1 MKDMADDKVADI
13 LDIVVEALH
22 RLVVLH
28 MLVVVG
34 RTEAVDIP
42 AVVVEVDS
50 SWLVVLECELI
61 VRLQVGVVLVGV
73 LQVDVVLQL
82 VVEAPA

>member
-1 MKDMADDKVADI
+1 MADDKVADI
-13 LDIVVEALH
+13 LDIVVEALR

-28 MLVVVG
+28 MLVVGG
-34 RTEAVDIP
+34 RTEAVDTP

-73 LQVDVVLQL
+73 PQVDVVLQL
-82 VVEAPA
+82 VVEALA

>member
-13 LDIVVEALH
+13 LDIVVEALR

-28 MLVVVG
+28 MLVVDG
-34 RTEAVDIP
+34 RTEAVDTP

-73 LQVDVVLQL
+73 PQVDVVLQL
-82 VVEAPA
+82 VVEALA